1 MFRKNLL
8 FLAGMIFGIYTAL
21 PAGNAA
27 DSYSQEISSPPRRP
41 FLFRSAPLQADSM
54 IINLLSQVNPDS
66 IAATILHLQAYGTR
80 DCMSPQAVQAQN
92 WIRDKLQSYGLSVY
106 TQDFPLPSNSSD
118 NVIATLT
125 GTAFPDEYVVM
136 GAHYDSYSWS
146 SSAPGADDNGSGTAA
161 VMEIARIL
169 SQQPF
174 GRSIIFCLFSAEE
187 YGLYGSQAYATEAA
201 ANNMNIL
208 GYLNIDMCGYLFGLP
223 VRTNVV
229 GPQTAQPL
237 LNFYQQTCSVYLPD
251 FQVTIGG
258 NLPGNSDHYSFNV
271 NGYMGIF
278 PFEDVNHYS
287 PYIHT
292 PDDVFGTSVN
302 STEMAAVF
310 ARSVM
315 ATAVSMATTI
325 PPPLCLTAM
334 PDVQQIQL
342 NWKNPGVQATGY
354 RIYRND
360 MNQVYAVTT
369 DTFYTDLA
377 IVNGSLYEY
386 AVTMIAQGNNQESPK
401 SDKVLVKA
409 AGPLPLPYAEDF
421 ENGDTYWAGVNG
433 WALTTASYHSAFQ
446 SLTDSPQGNYG
457 NNINHTVYLNPFS
470 LAPYGNAAIEYQA
483 RFNLENGF
491 DYVYLEVSTGD
502 EYQQLVSHTGNQA
515 SWSLFGA
522 DLSAY
527 AGQPYV
533 SLRFRIVS
541 DTSNMA
547 DGFYMDD
554 LGINVS
560 PVGLDGT
567 AEAMPETVFCRPNPF
582 SDQTEITFY
591 HAGAGFVSL
600 PVYNSLGQRV
610 ALLCHESLPPG
621 WHTFVLDGRALES
634 GYYFFRL
641 HTGNQLITGKMIR
654 H

>member
-1 MFRKNLL
+1 MFRKKLL
-8 FLAGMIFGIYTAL
+8 FLAGMIFGLYTAL
-21 PAGNAA
+21 PAGNGT

-41 FLFRSAPLQADSM
+41 FLFRSAPLQADTM
-54 IINLLSQVNPDS
+54 IINLLNQVNPDS
-66 IAATILHLQAYGTR
+66 IAATILHLQSYGTR

-106 TQDFPLPSNSSD
+106 TQDFPQPSNSSD
-118 NVIATLT
+118 NVIATLS

-136 GAHYDSYSWS
+136 GAHYDSYSYN

-169 SQQPF
+169 SQQSF

-187 YGLYGSQAYATEAA
+187 YGLYGSQAYASGAA
-201 ANNMNIL
+201 AGNMNIL
-208 GYLNIDMCGYLFGLP
+208 GYLNLDMCAYLYGLP
-223 VRTNVV
+223 IRTNVI
-229 GPQTAQPL
+229 GPQTAQAL

-292 PDDVFGTSVN
+292 PDDVFGTSAN
-302 STEMAAVF
+302 SMDMAAVF

-325 PPPLCLTAM
+325 PPPLGLTAM
-334 PDVQQIQL
+334 PDVQEIQL
-342 NWKNPGVQATGY
+342 NWKNPGVQATEY

-369 DTFYTDLA
+369 DTFYTDFS
-377 IVNGSLYEY
+377 VVTGNLYEY
-386 AVTMIAQGNNQESPK
+386 AVTMVAQGNNQESPK
-401 SDKVLVKA
+401 SDIVLVKA
-409 AGPLPLPYAEDF
+409 VGPLPLPYADDF
-421 ENGDTYWAGVNG
+421 ENGDTYWAGVDG
-433 WALTTASYHSAFQ
+433 WSLTTASYHTAFH

-457 NNINHTVYLNPFS
+457 NGISHTVYLNPFS
-470 LAPYGNAAIEYQA
+470 LAGYGYATVEYQA

-491 DYVYLEVSTGD
+491 DYVYLEGSTGD
-502 EYQQLVSHTGNQA
+502 EYQLLASHSGNQA
-515 SWSLFGA
+515 TWSLFGA
-522 DLSAY
+522 DLSAF

-541 DTSNMA
+541 DTSNVA
-547 DGFYMDD
+547 DGFYLDD
-554 LGINVS
+554 FVINVS
-560 PVGLDGT
+560 PVGLEGP
-567 AEAMPETVFCRPNPF
+567 AEDMPESVFCRPNPF
-582 SDQTEITFY
+582 NDQTEITFY
-591 HAGAGFVSL
+591 HAVAGFVSL
-600 PVYNSLGQRV
+600 SVYNSTGQEV
-610 ALLCHESLPPG
+610 AMLCDGFLAPG
-621 WHTFVLDGRALES
+621 WHTFVFDGRTLKS

-641 HTGNQLITGKMIR
+641 NTGKQLISGKLIR
-654 H
+654 N